1 MHRSTLSFG
10 TPASELRHPST
21 GAQAHKRRPTSH
33 RPRAKGHWAAAAS
46 PQAAHLHPP
55 LAPCEWYQATGSG
68 HTLGVREALRR
79 DRDALSPS
87 LRRRLTWQQALCL
100 APLVDLPRLKQ

>member
-1 MHRSTLSFG
+1 MGFSAALARQK
-10 TPASELRHPST
+10 LRD
-21 GAQAHKRRPTSH
+21 A
-33 RPRAKGHWAAAAS
+33 AKLQQQDAAADKEMR
-46 PQAAHLHPP
+46 PNRTAATSR
-55 LAPCEWYQATGSG
+55 APAF
-68 HTLGVREALRR
+68 LREALRR

>member
-1 MHRSTLSFG
+1 MTTPTGLSLTLPNTFSSAKLQRKAEEQAQSFM
-10 TPASELRHPST
+10 EEQRL
-21 GAQAHKRRPTSH
+21 K
-33 RPRAKGHWAAAAS
+33 
-46 PQAAHLHPP
+46 
-55 LAPCEWYQATGSG
+55 
-68 HTLGVREALRR
+68 REALRR

>member
-1 MHRSTLSFG
+1 MGFSAALARQK
-10 TPASELRHPST
+10 LRD
-21 GAQAHKRRPTSH
+21 A
-33 RPRAKGHWAAAAS
+33 AKLQQQDAAADKEMRPAVTYAS
-46 PQAAHLHPP
+46 R
-55 LAPCEWYQATGSG
+55 APAF
-68 HTLGVREALRR
+68 LREALRR

>member
-1 MHRSTLSFG
+1 MNFNDLFVYFTFVGIWPCGVPLMYLLVLLPSRRHLLDGRSTRL
-10 TPASELRHPST
+10 TRAPAFL
-21 GAQAHKRRPTSH
+21 
-33 RPRAKGHWAAAAS
+33 
-46 PQAAHLHPP
+46 
-55 LAPCEWYQATGSG
+55 
-68 HTLGVREALRR
+68 REALRR

>member
-1 MHRSTLSFG
+1 MGFSAAR
-10 TPASELRHPST
+10 ARQKLRDANKAT
-21 GAQAHKRRPTSH
+21 QQD
-33 RPRAKGHWAAAAS
+33 AAADKEMRPAVTHTS
-46 PQAAHLHPP
+46 R
-55 LAPCEWYQATGSG
+55 APAF
-68 HTLGVREALRR
+68 LREALRR

>member
-1 MHRSTLSFG
+1 MGFTAALARQK
-10 TPASELRHPST
+10 LRD
-21 GAQAHKRRPTSH
+21 A
-33 RPRAKGHWAAAAS
+33 AKLQQQDAAADKEMRPAVAHAS
-46 PQAAHLHPP
+46 R
-55 LAPCEWYQATGSG
+55 APAF
-68 HTLGVREALRR
+68 LREALRR

>member
-1 MHRSTLSFG
+1 MGFSAALARQK
-10 TPASELRHPST
+10 LRD
-21 GAQAHKRRPTSH
+21 A
-33 RPRAKGHWAAAAS
+33 AKVQQRDAAADKEMRPAVTHAS
-46 PQAAHLHPP
+46 R
-55 LAPCEWYQATGSG
+55 APAF
-68 HTLGVREALRR
+68 LREALRR

>member
-1 MHRSTLSFG
+1 MGFTAALARQKLRDAAKVRQQDAAADKEMRPAV
-10 TPASELRHPST
+10 TPAS
-21 GAQAHKRRPTSH
+21 
-33 RPRAKGHWAAAAS
+33 RAPAF
-46 PQAAHLHPP
+46 L
-55 LAPCEWYQATGSG
+55 
-68 HTLGVREALRR
+68 REALRR

>member
-1 MHRSTLSFG
+1 MGFSAALARQK
-10 TPASELRHPST
+10 LRD
-21 GAQAHKRRPTSH
+21 A
-33 RPRAKGHWAAAAS
+33 AKLQQQDAAADKEMRPAVAQVS
-46 PQAAHLHPP
+46 R
-55 LAPCEWYQATGSG
+55 APAF
-68 HTLGVREALRR
+68 LREALRR

>member
-1 MHRSTLSFG
+1 MGFSAALARQK
-10 TPASELRHPST
+10 LRD
-21 GAQAHKRRPTSH
+21 ANKVRQQDAAADKEMRPTRTATS
-33 RPRAKGHWAAAAS
+33 RAPAF
-46 PQAAHLHPP
+46 L
-55 LAPCEWYQATGSG
+55 
-68 HTLGVREALRR
+68 REALRR